1 MKLLFIF
8 ISRISA
14 TAAAAVAETFEH
26 ADYRNAQEE
35 AHQSSELGNELNSV
49 LREIVDVLVLHGSH
63 KELQDDRVRVA
74 SLHCLT

>member
-26 ADYRNAQEE
+26 ADDRDAQEE
-35 AHQSSELGNELNSV
+35 AHQSSELGNELNSI